1 MLYPYSKGLYKQK
14 EPIYIITKSQLI
26 YLQENDKEHIFIN
39 KLLLNFVRHN
49 SNGNLTFENN
59 MFKKCGSRKIE
70 IIFNIGYKWVN
81 AQFAPRYNFNILKND
96 VIYYSVYKGSDDS
109 AYTNNI
115 LQFVVIID
123 IKESDKITFEF
134 EKIDTDSNDFVILD
148 NSYYKIRT
156 F

>member
-1 MLYPYSKGLYKQK
+1 MPSLYPYTKVIKKTPQ
-14 EPIYIITKSQLI
+14 YIIIKSQLTH
-26 YLQENDKEHIFIN
+26 LQENDKQYIFIN
-39 KLLLNFVRHN
+39 KLSLDFIRHKTE
-49 SNGNLTFENN
+49 GNLTFENN
-59 MFKKCGSRKIE
+59 IFKNCGSRKIE
-70 IIFNIGYKWVN
+70 IIFNIGYKWVD

-115 LQFVVIID
+115 LQLVVIID

-134 EKIDTDSNDFVILD
+134 EKIDTDSNNFVILD
-148 NSYYKIRT
+148 NSHYKIRT

>member
-1 MLYPYSKGLYKQK
+1 MSHSKGLYKQK
-14 EPIYIITKSQLI
+14 EQNYIITKSQLI

-49 SNGNLTFENN
+49 SDGNLTFKNN
-59 MFKKCGSRKIE
+59 IFKKCGSRKIE

-96 VIYYSVYKGSDDS
+96 EIYYSVYKGSDDS

-115 LQFVVIID
+115 LQLVVIID

-134 EKIDTDSNDFVILD
+134 EKIDTDSNNFVILD
-148 NSYYKIRT
+148 NSHYKIRT

>member
-1 MLYPYSKGLYKQK
+1 MSHSKGLYKQK
-14 EPIYIITKSQLI
+14 EQNYIITKSQLI
-26 YLQENDKEHIFIN
+26 YLQENDKEYIFIN
-39 KLLLNFVRHN
+39 KLLLNFVHHN
-49 SNGNLTFENN
+49 SDGNLTFKNN
-59 MFKKCGSRKIE
+59 IFKKCGSRKIE

-115 LQFVVIID
+115 LQLVVIID

-134 EKIDTDSNDFVILD
+134 EKIDTDSNNFVILD
-148 NSYYKIRT
+148 NSHYKIRT

>member
-1 MLYPYSKGLYKQK
+1 MSHSKGLYKQK
-14 EPIYIITKSQLI
+14 EQNYIITKSQLI

-49 SNGNLTFENN
+49 SDGNLTFKNN

-115 LQFVVIID
+115 LQLVVIID

-134 EKIDTDSNDFVILD
+134 EKIDTDSNNFVILD
-148 NSYYKIRT
+148 NSHYKIRT